1 MTGMN
6 LFDKA
11 MEMLGYASADG
22 ISGKD
27 DMLKK
32 ALTLINLVYADL
44 WFAFEADPKKEPF
57 KPLNRIG
64 DEIALPE
71 RILHDVAPYGLA
83 MFLAQSES
91 DADNQQLYAAL
102 YNRKRKGYNR
112 VETVIDR
119 LPGIG
124 G

>member
-44 WFAFEADPKKEPF
+44 WFAFEADQGKEPF
-57 KPLNRIG
+57 KPLNLIG
-64 DEIALPE
+64 DEIVLPE

>member
-44 WFAFEADPKKEPF
+44 WFAFEADQEKEPF
-57 KPLNRIG
+57 QPLNRIG
-64 DEIALPE
+64 DEIVLPE

>member
-44 WFAFEADPKKEPF
+44 WFAFEADQEKEPF
-57 KPLNRIG
+57 QPLNRIG
-64 DEIALPE
+64 DEIVLSE
-71 RILHDVAPYGLA
+71 RVLHDVAPYGLA